1 MLEGL
6 YKNSTK
12 KVWLMNTAYVLP
24 ALGLAI
30 ANIIFWYKGNAKEI
44 YGLDW
49 TPLKWWLYT
58 SLATNYITLYAWW
71 KLIEIGDVWKAGV
84 TWGIVS
90 LSIDL
95 TLNTLYFG
103 FNVRGVIALGLCG
116 LSAFIVHK

>member
-1 MLEGL
+1 
-6 YKNSTK
+6 
-12 KVWLMNTAYVLP
+12 MNTAYILP
-24 ALGLAI
+24 ALGLTL

-49 TPLKWWLYT
+49 APFKWWLYT
-58 SLATNYITLYAWW
+58 SLITNYITLYAWW

-90 LSIDL
+90 LTVDL